1 MRYGRW
7 GWALLFL
14 TSCFGPIDRSQI
26 DIRDHDLPSG
36 GLNRHTNANGVLS
49 PVSVSSNSTFVDVY
63 TPQQFFATV
72 NGEPEKVSWFV
83 DDVLGGSRAV
93 GTISASGLYTPS
105 TSGTHTVKAVSNV
118 DAIQS
123 GSASLTVV
131 PFGVY
136 TFHDNL
142 SRDGVNSHESVLTPT
157 NVNTATFGKLFS
169 CPVDGVVYAQ
179 PLWVPALNIDGSAH
193 NVVFVVTQHDTAF
206 AFDADANSC
215 VQLWRVNLLDQ
226 SHGDATGETSVPSAD
241 VGFNIGNIQ
250 PEIGVTG
257 TPVID
262 AATNT
267 MYLVAKSLDAGGAFH
282 MRLHALSLLDG
293 SEKFLGPIDISTSID
308 GSGAGESDG
317 GVAFDARTA
326 NQRSGLTLVNGV
338 VYVPWA
344 AHEDA
349 DPYHGWVI
357 GFDAGTLAQVSQFN
371 VTPNGTRG
379 GIWMG
384 GGAPAADDRGNLYLL
399 TGNGTYDGTA
409 SNDFG
414 DSALKLSRDLS
425 VTDWFTPYNQAA
437 LETSDSDLASSA
449 LLLLPDQAVGP
460 THLLVASG
468 KEGRVYLI
476 DRDDMGHICSTCTA
490 TDTNI
495 VQSFLVAS
503 NFSAPAFWENALY
516 IAAVDF
522 PNNGDFLKRFVFAA
536 GKGFTTAPASQSSN
550 RFPYPGAHPSVSS
563 DGANNG
569 IVWAIDASQFGSSGS
584 APGPAVLHAYDA
596 TNLANELWNS
606 SLAAN
611 GRDQAGLA
619 VKYTA
624 PTIVNG
630 RVYLSTRTEID
641 VFGLLPLTAQP

>member
-7 GWALLFL
+7 SWALLFL
-14 TSCFGPIDRSQI
+14 TSCFGPIDRSQGG
-26 DIRDHDLPSG
+26 IRDRDVLPGEPS
-36 GLNRHTNANGVLS
+36 RDTSASAARDVS
-49 PVSVSSNSTFVDVY
+49 PISVSSNSTFVDVY

-72 NGEPEKVSWFV
+72 SGEPMKVSWFV

-93 GTISASGLYTPS
+93 GTISASGVYTPA
-105 TSGTHTVKAVSNV
+105 TLGTHTIKAVSIV
-118 DAIQS
+118 DATVS

-142 SRDGVNSHESVLTPT
+142 RRDGANTHESMLTAT
-157 NVNTATFGKLFS
+157 NVKTEKFGKLFS

-179 PLWVPALNIDGSAH
+179 PLWVPTLNIDGSAH
-193 NVVFVVTQHDTAF
+193 NVVFAVTQHDTAF
-206 AFDADANSC
+206 AFDADSSPC
-215 VQLWRVNLLDQ
+215 SQLWRVNLLDQ
-226 SHGDATGETSVPSAD
+226 SHGDATGEAPVPSAD
-241 VGFNIGNIQ
+241 IGFNLGNIQ

-267 MYLVAKSLDAGGAFH
+267 MYLVAKSIDASGGFH
-282 MRLHALSLLDG
+282 VRLHALSLLDG
-293 SEKFLGPIDISTSID
+293 SEKFLGPIDISTSIV

-326 NQRSGLTLVNGV
+326 NQRSGLALVDGV

-349 DPYHGWVI
+349 DPYHGWLL
-357 GFDAGTLAQVSQFN
+357 GFDAGTLALVSQFN
-371 VTPNGTRG
+371 ATPNGTRG

-414 DSALKLSRDLS
+414 DSALKLGRNLS
-425 VTDWFTPYNQAA
+425 VTDWFTPYDQAA
-437 LETSDSDLASSA
+437 LETNDLDLASGG
-449 LLLLPDQAVGP
+449 LVLLPDQATGP
-460 THLLVASG
+460 THLLVAGG
-468 KEGRVYLI
+468 KEGRIYLI
-476 DRDDMGHICSTCTA
+476 DRDAMGHICSTCTA
-490 TDTNI
+490 DTNI
-495 VQSFLVAS
+495 VQSFFVAS
-503 NFSAPAFWENALY
+503 NFSAPAYWENALY

-550 RFPYPGAHPSVSS
+550 RFPYPGAHPSISS

-569 IVWAIDASQFGSSGS
+569 IVWAIDASQFGSNGS

-596 TNLANELWNS
+596 NDLANELWNS
-606 SLAAN
+606 SQAAN
-611 GRDQAGLA
+611 ARDQAGFA

-630 RVYLSTRTEID
+630 KVYLSTRSEID
-641 VFGLLPLTAQP
+641 VFGLLL